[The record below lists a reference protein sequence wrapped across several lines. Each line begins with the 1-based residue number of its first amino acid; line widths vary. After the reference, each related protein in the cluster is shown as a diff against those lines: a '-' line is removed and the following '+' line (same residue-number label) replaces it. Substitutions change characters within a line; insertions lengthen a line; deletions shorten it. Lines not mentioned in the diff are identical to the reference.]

1 MSCSGISPTLKI
13 ASLVSIKD
21 ENTTKSNQM
30 WAEDNIYTI
39 NLYWPSSLFMPF
51 HFFFLQN
58 TTKLTDPF
66 SLKRT
71 TLLYVLRPDWS
82 VSVDI
87 P

>member
-1 MSCSGISPTLKI
+1 
-13 ASLVSIKD
+13 
-21 ENTTKSNQM
+21 M
-30 WAEDNIYTI
+30 WAEDNRNTI
-39 NLYWPSSLFMPF
+39 NVYWPSITKFIYAIS
-51 HFFFLQN
+51 FFFQN

-71 TLLYVLRPDWS
+71 PFVYVLRPDWL